1 MLPGCS
7 ISPTQHLLRK
17 NSPRLRLETSHF
29 NQRLSSATSPRTA
42 GAAAAQ
48 PAGPTRRPRRAGEP
62 SPRGRP
68 GGLRGTGA
76 GAAPARRT
84 RTHIFLHV
92 FRLHGL
98 VGGVRGVERAKDQP
112 ARRTYP
118 SALRAVPHRQ
128 LPQPAAAGSAPEA
141 PGGTPV
147 ARDGP
152 TGGARPPPTRG
163 TALGPRQPAR
173 ARRSAATAACAT
185 ALPPPPPFTGRWVPR
200 GTTGGTTA
208 APLRAA
214 AATSP
219 RALLPGPGPARRP
232 AHPSAPAAPHSHHEA
247 GDDPGDH
254 GGAGR
259 ARAAAG
265 ESAAAGGGS

>member
-29 NQRLSSATSPRTA
+29 NQRLSSATSPGTA

-185 ALPPPPPFTGRWVPR
+185 ALPPPPPSVHGALGPAGHDRRHHCSPAPGGGRHFPPGAPAGAGPCAAACASLRPGRPTLTPR
-200 GTTGGTTA
+200 G
-208 APLRAA
+208 
-214 AATSP
+214 
-219 RALLPGPGPARRP
+219 
-232 AHPSAPAAPHSHHEA
+232 
-247 GDDPGDH
+247 
-254 GGAGR
+254 GR
-259 ARAAAG
+259 
-265 ESAAAGGGS
+265 